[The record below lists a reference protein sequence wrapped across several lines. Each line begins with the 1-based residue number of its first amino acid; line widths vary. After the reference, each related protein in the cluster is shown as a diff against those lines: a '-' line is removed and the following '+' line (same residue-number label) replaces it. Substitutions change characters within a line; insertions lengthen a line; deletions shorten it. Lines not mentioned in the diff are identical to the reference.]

1 MKIFQKSEKF
11 DFLMFFVFLICTDWS
26 FLRLSGEYILLNTS
40 SLYTD
45 TSKILLIWDVE
56 TASFGIAWVKND
68 PILVND
74 MKTVFLELLCFR
86 YKLEINDI
94 FMLKTFI

>member
-11 DFLMFFVFLICTDWS
+11 DFLMFFVFLISTNWS
-26 FLRLSGEYILLNTS
+26 FSRLSGEYILLKTS

-45 TSKILLIWDVE
+45 AFKKLLIWDVE
-56 TASFGIAWVKND
+56 PASFGIAWVKND
-68 PILVND
+68 PIVVND

-86 YKLEINDI
+86 YKLEINNI
-94 FMLKTFI
+94 FMLKTFV